1 MKKIIAVL
9 LIALLVFAGCAS
21 APVKDQAENK
31 EEKKLVINQG
41 ERDIGALLVI
51 TGIALGT
58 WWGNTWASNDNQIW
72 TSIAGGLAGGAM
84 VMLPYWGFLELTG
97 DKEKEDKDQPEEKTD
112 VLMPEE

>member
-72 TSIAGGLAGGAM
+72 TSISHRAPRSRNLCRLHGRRRSIMHSLY
-84 VMLPYWGFLELTG
+84 LPTVPP
-97 DKEKEDKDQPEEKTD
+97 KVP
-112 VLMPEE
+112 VLLWQD